1 MLSSVVK
8 EYMSDLIDILIVS
21 FIFYQLL
28 LLLRGTRA
36 VQLVK
41 GISVVVLLWIISR
54 YFELRTITWLIENLF
69 SVGVIAII
77 VIFQPEIRRALE
89 QIGRGGF
96 FSRHR
101 VIREEEVNK
110 LVQELAKAVQY
121 LSSNKVGALIVLE
134 QRTGLFDYVR
144 TGVALNADVSSEL
157 IRTIF
162 STNTPLHDGAI
173 IIQEAKITA
182 AGCFLPLSESTRI
195 SKALGTRHRAGLGMS
210 EISDAIVII
219 VSEETSAVSIAQNGI
234 LESNLS
240 NEAFLSHLFQ
250 LLKQKPAEGLNKDRR
265 EKNG

>member
-8 EYMSDLIDILIVS
+8 EYLSDLIDILIVS

-54 YFELRTITWLIENLF
+54 YFELRTVTWLIENLF

-77 VIFQPEIRRALE
+77 VIFQPEVRRALE

-96 FSRHR
+96 FSRYR
-101 VIREEEVNK
+101 VIREEEVNR
-110 LVQELAKAVQY
+110 LVGEIAKAVQY
-121 LSSNKVGALIVLE
+121 LSANHVGALIVLE
-134 QRTGLFDYVR
+134 QKTGLSDYIR
-144 TGVALNADVSSEL
+144 TGVTLDAEVSSEL
-157 IRTIF
+157 IRTVF
-162 STNTPLHDGAI
+162 ATNTPLHDGAI
-173 IIQEAKITA
+173 IIQESKITA
-182 AGCFLPLSESTRI
+182 AGCFLPLSESTKI
-195 SKALGTRHRAGLGMS
+195 SKGLGTRHRAGLGMS

-219 VSEETSAVSIAQNGI
+219 VSEETSAVTIAHNGI

-240 NEAFLSHLFQ
+240 HESFVSHLFQ
-250 LLKQKPAEGLNKDRR
+250 LLNPKTDKLNKGGDR
-265 EKNG
+265 ENG

>member
-1 MLSSVVK
+1 MLSSGIK
-8 EYMSDLIDILIVS
+8 EYLSDLIDILIVS

-54 YFELRTITWLIENLF
+54 YFELRTVTWLIENLF

-77 VIFQPEIRRALE
+77 VIFQPEVRRALE

-101 VIREEEVNK
+101 VIREEEVSS
-110 LVQELAKAVQY
+110 LVNEIAKAVQY
-121 LSSNKVGALIVLE
+121 LSSNNVGALIVLE
-134 QRTGLFDYVR
+134 QRTGLYDYIR
-144 TGVALNADVSSEL
+144 TGVTLNAEVSSEL

-162 STNTPLHDGAI
+162 ATNTPLHDGAI
-173 IIQEAKITA
+173 IIQESKLTA

-195 SKALGTRHRAGLGMS
+195 SKSLGTRHRAGLGMS
-210 EISDAIVII
+210 EISDAVVII
-219 VSEETSAVSIAQNGI
+219 VSEETSVVTIAQNGT
-234 LESNLS
+234 LESNLT
-240 NEAFLSHLFQ
+240 NEAFVSHLFQ
-250 LLKQKPAEGLNKDRR
+250 LLNQKTDKLSKERSH
-265 EKNG
+265 ENG

>member
-1 MLSSVVK
+1 MLTSDVK
-8 EYMSDLIDILIVS
+8 EYLSDLVDILIVS

-54 YFELRTITWLIENLF
+54 YFELRTVTWLIENLF

-77 VIFQPEIRRALE
+77 VIFQPEVRRALE

-101 VIREEEVNK
+101 VIREEEVNQ
-110 LVQELAKAVQY
+110 LVGEIAKAVQY
-121 LSSNKVGALIVLE
+121 FSSNHVGALIVLE
-134 QRTGLFDYVR
+134 QRTGLYDYIR
-144 TGVALNADVSSEL
+144 TGVTLNADVSSEL
-157 IRTIF
+157 IRTVF
-162 STNTPLHDGAI
+162 ATNTPLHDGAI
-173 IIQEAKITA
+173 IIQESKITA

-195 SKALGTRHRAGLGMS
+195 SKSLGTRHRAGLGMS

-219 VSEETSAVSIAQNGI
+219 VSEESGVVSIAQNGL
-234 LESNLS
+234 LETNLS

-250 LLKQKPAEGLNKDRR
+250 LLKQKPVKLGKERGVQ
-265 EKNG
+265 NG

>member
-8 EYMSDLIDILIVS
+8 EYLSDLIDILIVS

-54 YFELRTITWLIENLF
+54 YFELRTVTWLIENLF

-77 VIFQPEIRRALE
+77 VIFQPEVRRALE

-110 LVQELAKAVQY
+110 LVGELSKAVQY
-121 LSSNKVGALIVLE
+121 LSVNRVGALIVLE
-134 QRTGLFDYVR
+134 QRTGLYDYVR
-144 TGVALNADVSSEL
+144 TGITLNADVSSEL
-157 IRTIF
+157 IRSIF
-162 STNTPLHDGAI
+162 ATNTPLHDGAI
-173 IIQEAKITA
+173 IIRESKITA
-182 AGCFLPLSESTRI
+182 AGCFLPLSESTGI
-195 SKALGTRHRAGLGMS
+195 SKSLGTRHRAGLGMS
-210 EISDAIVII
+210 EMSDAIVII
-219 VSEETSAVSIAQNGI
+219 VSEETSSISIAQNGI
-234 LESNLS
+234 LESDLS

-250 LLKQKPAEGLNKDRR
+250 LLKQNPKLKKEEETA
-265 EKNG
+265 NG